1 MEADKSPQQW
11 RPIIPYKLRCDK
23 GCEEEE
29 EEKEL
34 EEEAEEELEGTK
46 RDSSSSERISFEM
59 LYVIIW
65 KLGIERNCLF
75 TLSTSDFWV
84 STPNTL

>member
-11 RPIIPYKLRCDK
+11 RPIIPYKLRCEN

-29 EEKEL
+29 LEEEAEEEL
-34 EEEAEEELEGTK
+34 EEEEAEEELEGTK

-59 LYVIIW
+59 LYVII
-65 KLGIERNCLF
+65 
-75 TLSTSDFWV
+75 
-84 STPNTL
+84 